1 MFFRNKKKISI
12 IVYTVPGC
20 HLCDEAITLL
30 ASFQAEYQLDIQII
44 DILSDPELIA
54 KYQND
59 VPVALFGEKE
69 LFRHRI
75 ERVELDKI
83 LKKLK

>member
-1 MFFRNKKKISI
+1 MFFRNKKKII

-20 HLCDEAITLL
+20 HLCDEAIALL
-30 ASFQAEYQLDIQII
+30 ASFQAECRLDIQVI
-44 DILSDPELIA
+44 DILSTPELIE

-59 VPVALFGEKE
+59 VPVVLFGEKE

-75 ERVELDKI
+75 ERAELGKI

>member
-1 MFFRNKKKISI
+1 MLFLNKKKISI

-20 HLCDEAITLL
+20 HLCDEAIGILN
-30 ASFQAEYQLDIQII
+30 SFKDKYRLDIQVI
-44 DILSDPELIA
+44 DILSDPELIE

-59 VPVALFGEKE
+59 VPVVLFGEKE

-75 ERVELDKI
+75 EKAELDKI

>member
-1 MFFRNKKKISI
+1 MFSLNKKKINI

-20 HLCDEAITLL
+20 HLCDDAIALL
-30 ASFQAEYQLDIQII
+30 ASFQAEYELDIQVIG
-44 DILSDPELIA
+44 ILSDPELID

-59 VPVALFGEKE
+59 VPVVLFGGKE